1 MKYMRGFC
9 CFRGLDC
16 GLWQSYVGS
25 AASEH
30 DQGDEVGDVVEA
42 VGHADGDLDP
52 VVGRL
57 EPGVGVSQPDR
68 AQDVGPAPPDL
79 LGEFDDLGYA
89 RVGRPEH
96 PTVQFRRGLADRV
109 LEQGAQEFLELPC
122 AVELSPGIRASDVL
136 ERLGLSAGQVAGV
149 LQDGVLDAAHALH
162 GLLVPVAPR
171 LVPQAFADLVER
183 VGHPGDDV
191 EPVQYAFGV
200 RAALGDARVDPAG
213 PVAGDDL
220 DGGALF
226 GRQRL
231 EEQAE
236 HVPAVPVARP
246 DDPMPL
252 VVDDHGQIRVAL
264 PVAGPVHADRR
275 QAVERRGHRRLDA
288 FGDPTGDVSRGPPRD
303 MKETADRLP
312 VRDRHQPRAL
322 RLEIPGGPAARP
334 RPRHGGD
341 RDAAPGTVHA
351 RQGGDQSDPPAAEVL
366 VTPATH
372 AAAPVVPGALA
383 PAPRA
388 SEHAPARARADL
400 EHGHGT

>member
-1 MKYMRGFC
+1 M
-9 CFRGLDC
+9 
-16 GLWQSYVGS
+16 
-25 AASEH
+25 
-30 DQGDEVGDVVEA
+30 
-42 VGHADGDLDP
+42 
-52 VVGRL
+52 
-57 EPGVGVSQPDR
+57 
-68 AQDVGPAPPDL
+68 
-79 LGEFDDLGYA
+79 
-89 RVGRPEH
+89 
-96 PTVQFRRGLADRV
+96 
-109 LEQGAQEFLELPC
+109 
-122 AVELSPGIRASDVL
+122 
-136 ERLGLSAGQVAGV
+136 
-149 LQDGVLDAAHALH
+149 
-162 GLLVPVAPR
+162 
-171 LVPQAFADLVER
+171 
-183 VGHPGDDV
+183 

-303 MKETADRLP
+303 MKETADGLLA
-312 VRDRHQPRAL
+312 RDAHQPRAL
-322 RLEIPGGPAARP
+322 RLEIPGEPAARP

-341 RDAAPGTVHA
+341 HDAAPRAVHA
-351 RQGGDQSDPPAAEVL
+351 RHRGDQFDPPAAEVL

-372 AAAPVVPGALA
+372 AAAPVVTMTASAASGA
-383 PAPRA
+383 P
-388 SEHAPARARADL
+388 EHAPARARADL
-400 EHGHGT
+400 EHGHGAQWGVDDARVLDHHAFDVEKPVAYAVHQTLSSCHFLWSENTIAGNAPYACGTNSSTTNHHPRKQQ

>member
-1 MKYMRGFC
+1 M
-9 CFRGLDC
+9 
-16 GLWQSYVGS
+16 
-25 AASEH
+25 
-30 DQGDEVGDVVEA
+30 
-42 VGHADGDLDP
+42 
-52 VVGRL
+52 
-57 EPGVGVSQPDR
+57 
-68 AQDVGPAPPDL
+68 
-79 LGEFDDLGYA
+79 
-89 RVGRPEH
+89 
-96 PTVQFRRGLADRV
+96 
-109 LEQGAQEFLELPC
+109 
-122 AVELSPGIRASDVL
+122 
-136 ERLGLSAGQVAGV
+136 
-149 LQDGVLDAAHALH
+149 
-162 GLLVPVAPR
+162 
-171 LVPQAFADLVER
+171 
-183 VGHPGDDV
+183 

-220 DGGALF
+220 GGGALF

-236 HVPAVPVARP
+236 HVPTVPVARP
-246 DDPMPL
+246 DHPMPL
-252 VVDDHGQIRVAL
+252 VVDDHEQIRVAL

-312 VRDRHQPRAL
+312 VRDRHRPRAL

-341 RDAAPGTVHA
+341 HDAAPGTVHA

-366 VTPATH
+366 VSPATH
-372 AAAPVVPGALA
+372 AAAPVVTMTASAASG
-383 PAPRA
+383 A

-400 EHGHGT
+400 EHGHGAQWGVDDARVLDHHAFDVEKPVAYAVHQTLCGCVFISVDEHPTQKALFTYSHNNSTTNPHPQKQQ

>member
-16 GLWQSYVGS
+16 GLWQSYVES

-30 DQGDEVGDVVEA
+30 DQGDEVVDVVEA

-52 VVGRL
+52 VVGCF
-57 EPGVGVSQPDR
+57 EPGVGAAQPDGPE
-68 AQDVGPAPPDL
+68 DVGASASDL
-79 LGEFDDLGYA
+79 FGEFDDLGYA

-96 PTVQFRRGLADRV
+96 PTVQFRRGLADGV
-109 LEQGAQEFLELPC
+109 FEQGAQEFLGLPC

-149 LQDGVLDAAHALH
+149 LQDGVLGAAHALH
-162 GLLVPVAPR
+162 GLLVAVAPR
-171 LVPQAFADLVER
+171 LVPQAFPDLVER

-200 RAALGDARVDPAG
+200 RAALGDARVDPPG

-236 HVPAVPVARP
+236 HVPTDPVVRP
-246 DDPMPL
+246 DHPMPL
-252 VVDDHGQIRVAL
+252 VVDDHEQIRVAL
-264 PVAGPVHADRR
+264 PCGW
-275 QAVERRGHRRLDA
+275 
-288 FGDPTGDVSRGPPRD
+288 S
-303 MKETADRLP
+303 
-312 VRDRHQPRAL
+312 
-322 RLEIPGGPAARP
+322 RP
-334 RPRHGGD
+334 RRSPSGR
-341 RDAAPGTVHA
+341 RTA
-351 RQGGDQSDPPAAEVL
+351 
-366 VTPATH
+366 
-372 AAAPVVPGALA
+372 
-383 PAPRA
+383 RA
-388 SEHAPARARADL
+388 STP
-400 EHGHGT
+400 